1 MEEKGCRFYEK
12 KFGSGSFRSGKRTW
26 QGGEVLKKVIAGVVI
41 LAAVAAGV
49 VGYHSYT
56 NRDIYAK
63 EAADTLEL
71 APLPADSVELEEGL
85 SELVALVDSQVEAT
99 EIARLY
105 DIELRSYS
113 YGVAV
118 YTTDKDPA
126 EVIRMGEEE
135 GYPTLE
141 INQTYYLDK
150 EN

>member
-1 MEEKGCRFYEK
+1 
-12 KFGSGSFRSGKRTW
+12 
-26 QGGEVLKKVIAGVVI
+26 VLKKVIAGVVI

-63 EAADTLEL
+63 ELAETQEL
-71 APLPADSVELEEGL
+71 GL
-85 SELVALVDSQVEAT
+85 KPTSSAETEDGQSELVAVVDSQLEAD
-99 EIARLY
+99 EISRLY
-105 DIELRSYS
+105 GIKLKSYS

>member
-26 QGGEVLKKVIAGVVI
+26 QGGEVLKKVIAGAVI

-56 NRDIYAK
+56 NR
-63 EAADTLEL
+63 EL
-71 APLPADSVELEEGL
+71 KELEYREDGPGEIQDL
-85 SELVALVDSQVEAT
+85 DRTVNGEIELVAMVESQSEAD
-99 EIARLY
+99 EISDLY
-105 DIELRSYS
+105 GIELKSYS

>member
-1 MEEKGCRFYEK
+1 MEEKGCRFYER

-56 NRDIYAK
+56 NRELK
-63 EAADTLEL
+63 ELEYREDG
-71 APLPADSVELEEGL
+71 PVELQDLDRTVDGEI
-85 SELVALVDSQVEAT
+85 ELVAMVESQSEAD
-99 EIARLY
+99 EISDLY
-105 DIELRSYS
+105 GIELKSYS

>member
-1 MEEKGCRFYEK
+1 M
-12 KFGSGSFRSGKRTW
+12 
-26 QGGEVLKKVIAGVVI
+26 LKKVIAGVVI

-56 NRDIYAK
+56 NR
-63 EAADTLEL
+63 EL
-71 APLPADSVELEEGL
+71 KELEYREDGPGEIQDL
-85 SELVALVDSQVEAT
+85 DRTVNGEIELVAMVESQSEAD
-99 EIARLY
+99 EISDLY
-105 DIELRSYS
+105 GIELKSYS

>member
-1 MEEKGCRFYEK
+1 MEEKGCRFYER

-56 NRDIYAK
+56 NRELK
-63 EAADTLEL
+63 ELEYREDG
-71 APLPADSVELEEGL
+71 PVELQDLDRTVDGEI
-85 SELVALVDSQVEAT
+85 ELVAMVESQSEAD
-99 EIARLY
+99 EISDLY
-105 DIELRSYS
+105 GIKLKSYS

>member
-1 MEEKGCRFYEK
+1 MEEKGCRFYER

-56 NRDIYAK
+56 NR
-63 EAADTLEL
+63 EL
-71 APLPADSVELEEGL
+71 KELEYREDGL
-85 SELVALVDSQVEAT
+85 GEIQDLDRTVNGEIELVAMVESQSEAD
-99 EIARLY
+99 EISDLY
-105 DIELRSYS
+105 GIELKSYS

>member
-1 MEEKGCRFYEK
+1 M
-12 KFGSGSFRSGKRTW
+12 
-26 QGGEVLKKVIAGVVI
+26 LKKVIAGVVI

-63 EAADTLEL
+63 ELAETQEL
-71 APLPADSVELEEGL
+71 GL
-85 SELVALVDSQVEAT
+85 KPTSSAETEDGQSELVAVVDSQLEAD
-99 EIARLY
+99 EISRLY
-105 DIELRSYS
+105 GIKLKSYS

>member
-56 NRDIYAK
+56 NRELK
-63 EAADTLEL
+63 ELEYREDG
-71 APLPADSVELEEGL
+71 PVELQDLDRTVDGEI
-85 SELVALVDSQVEAT
+85 ELVAMVESQSEAD
-99 EIARLY
+99 EISDLY
-105 DIELRSYS
+105 GIELKSYS